1 MNNIKTYVKRPE
13 IIRAIQFRKED
24 FDNYNRLIGMVLIHR
39 NETFF
44 VEMKPFVWIEIN
56 DGDYIIL
63 RENNKYEVW
72 AEMYI
77 KRWFREVD
85 EETKEIG

>member
-13 IIRAIQFRKED
+13 TIRAIQFRKED
-24 FDNYNRLIGMVLIHR
+24 FDNYNRLIGMALIRR

-77 KRWFREVD
+77 KRWFREV
-85 EETKEIG
+85 EEENKEIK